1 MGDGMR
7 FTLRN
12 VGASCYALWY
22 NEKQI
27 GSVFCS
33 DGDHAERW
41 VAMIHEPRPKTLPL
55 LPAPFRQSQH
65 RFATLQAVREWLG
78 ESVAPATQLEA
89 G

>member
-1 MGDGMR
+1 MR

-22 NEKQI
+22 GEKQI

-33 DGDHAERW
+33 NEDQGARW
-41 VAMIHEPRPKTLPL
+41 VAMIHEPRAKTSPL
-55 LPAPFRQSQH
+55 LPAPFQQSQH
-65 RFATLQAVREWLG
+65 RFASLQAVREWLG
-78 ESVAPATQLEA
+78 EPVGPATQVKV